1 MNIRITQA
9 IRDEQ
14 DKTIAIRDE
23 YADALGGNLKERL
36 DGKPVEDALPVIREL
51 VAEAD
56 ERFGGVTSE
65 GAYEFRQLLSFVQ
78 QNPTGV
84 LKVNS

>member
-14 DKTIAIRDE
+14 DKTISIGDE
-23 YADALGGNLKERL
+23 YVDALGGNLKERL
-36 DGKPVEDALPVIREL
+36 DGKQVEEAMPVIREL
-51 VAEAD
+51 VEAAD
-56 ERFGGVTSE
+56 QRFGGETSE
-65 GAYEFRQLLSFVQ
+65 GAYELHQLLSFAE

-84 LKVNS
+84 LDVM

>member
-14 DKTIAIRDE
+14 DKTIAIGDE

-36 DGKPVEDALPVIREL
+36 DGKQVEDAIPVLREL
-51 VAEAD
+51 VEAAD
-56 ERFGGVTSE
+56 QRFGGETSE
-65 GAYEFRQLLSFVQ
+65 GAYGLHQLLLIAE

-84 LKVNS
+84 LEVM